1 MRNIPVF
8 FINGILD
15 SGKTTFIIDTIKTD
29 GFFEQ
34 GTTLLIVCEQ
44 GEVEY
49 DEKEMLEKYKTSIE
63 AFGA

>member
-29 GFFEQ
+29 GFF
-34 GTTLLIVCEQ
+34 
-44 GEVEY
+44 
-49 DEKEMLEKYKTSIE
+49 
-63 AFGA
+63 